1 MTLHKYYKYPQAS
14 IKKKILKSLKRR
26 NKDVKDILQS

>member
-1 MTLHKYYKYPQAS
+1 MALHKYYKYPEAS
-14 IKKKILKSLKRR
+14 IKKILKSLKRR